1 MQIFTGSKKLQI
13 RRLNSVFL
21 ILLASLMFSVLLITD
36 ELSFDVWAQVEYM
49 NEAELD
55 FSSIEMIAHI
65 PRYIVVFPAYY
76 ISEFL
81 EVELS
86 FVYGWYL
93 LGATVL
99 TSILW
104 EKSREMLLQNNY
116 KSSLVLLLPFVLLFF
131 VNGRFVFGL
140 LGLSMLLCTS
150 IAHANTELTLGKIIG
165 MLLGLLLC
173 TVSSGVFIVG
183 LLYWLFS
190 FVDVNKR
197 KPKIKSIY
205 GWCVFLLVL
214 IPSTIL
220 ASVFLVKNFSFFI
233 DEGYGLLG
241 VLSHGLG
248 MFINPAPLLDN
259 CLIEGLDDRI
269 CQVASVFSVLGPFF
283 SVIFVFFALI
293 MTVRVI
299 HKLNLPNQANRGLIL
314 SAFGGVFG
322 ITTLM
327 SFIFVLPICVN
338 RKLLQSE
345 KTSTLNVHNS
355 SESEELKSEGELCR
369 SSEITAG
376 QLNEKI

>member
-1 MQIFTGSKKLQI
+1 
-13 RRLNSVFL
+13 
-21 ILLASLMFSVLLITD
+21 MFSVLLITD

-259 CLIEGLDDRI
+259 CLIEGLDDST